1 MSAGGIDEL
10 KRAYLKVRQRIKSH
24 GEASAGAADG
34 NVEIPVAREL
44 LIQIAAAADVE
55 GEDDAS
61 VMQLLDAAQVAAVGI
76 VEQLEVSADGSD
88 VRVPKKVLMPLMKY
102 IAARIAATVPKKLAG
117 SAADGAPPAG
127 GSRDVEGTNGSS
139 TAQAMMAAE
148 EAPVPTPLVTKDFVA
163 HTTDNV
169 QKDQPPILPVIRRLR
184 VCLLGGEALPTGV
197 GKTDVAAALMRGITC
212 DWPGMLDPMYDFAY
226 DCGVFEKAW
235 SELLADPPEDQPIGD
250 RWGIGPLGAWSI
262 QGHII
267 FCPKGSG
274 RATPPYDAEGQEECA
289 ALCAGHPEKLGLGQS
304 RVAGISRTFRD
315 LFNAAGID
323 GACLE
328 DMHKELYSAA
338 EAKPLSLVR
347 KDRPAKGFLASF
359 ARFSPEV
366 GDFAGCGTVFLDVFE
381 PANRPH
387 GREQNVA
394 MVYSAAPSSRFH
406 SGVTAGSYLRALQ
419 FIGCNMARLLRV
431 YNGDASGEPPGERE
445 KAEWRKNDL
454 RTQVEYYLS
463 DRNLKADAGL
473 RHIANDSGSWLDMEE
488 IAAGVATQQELL
500 EALSLSKTVATKV
513 DIGGKGFLRPAPS
526 RVLPTPSEGTPSG
539 VAKRKLDALSLLSS
553 GAQAKRA
560 AAPRMMITSTGQMVP
575 KGGGKGKDDDKM
587 CWDWARGNCN
597 KGATC
602 KWIHMTLPNGLPTPA
617 TQAMDAP
624 FGVPAAGPCGGY
636 PCGGAPFSN
645 PMSGG
650 VPNAAQPPRP
660 PIDPALLVPGAWV
673 QIQGLTSKTEF
684 NGRIGVMNG
693 FDEETARWEVQLA
706 DGLTLKVKEENILV
720 SPSNGG
726 PDGDGGQA
734 RKGPSQ
740 FRVGARVRIQGLQ
753 GDTSYN
759 GSVGVCSQFDE
770 GTGRWDVQLDDGGSL
785 RVKEANL
792 YRCFS

>member
-1 MSAGGIDEL
+1 MSAGGSDEL

-24 GEASAGAADG
+24 SEPAGVADG

-61 VMQLLDAAQVAAVGI
+61 VMQLLDTAQVAAVGI
-76 VEQLEVSADGSD
+76 VEQLEVSEDGTD
-88 VRVPKKVLMPLMKY
+88 VKVPKRVLMPVMKF
-102 IAARIAATVPKKLAG
+102 IAARIAATQVPKPMGRSAG
-117 SAADGAPPAG
+117 
-127 GSRDVEGTNGSS
+127 GTNGSGAVAAVFG
-139 TAQAMMAAE
+139 AQASACP
-148 EAPVPTPLVTKDFVA
+148 APLITKDFVA
-163 HTTDNV
+163 HATPVVPVTPAPQATPAAQLDE
-169 QKDQPPILPVIRRLR
+169 QPVLPVIRRLR
-184 VCLLGGEALPTGV
+184 VCLLGGEGLPSGV
-197 GKTDVAAALMRGITC
+197 GKTDVAAALMRGLTC
-212 DWPGMLDPMYDFAY
+212 DWPSMLDPIYEFAY

-267 FCPKGSG
+267 FSPKGSG
-274 RATPPYDAEGQEECA
+274 RATPPYELEGLEECA
-289 ALCAGHPEKLGLGQS
+289 ALCPGHPEKLGLGQS
-304 RVAGISRTFRD
+304 RAAGTSRTFRD
-315 LFNAAGID
+315 LFTAAGID

-328 DMHKELYSAA
+328 EMHKELYSAA
-338 EAKPLSLVR
+338 EAKPLSLVC
-347 KDRPAKGFLASF
+347 KDRPAQGFSASF

-381 PANRPH
+381 PTNRPH
-387 GREQNVA
+387 GREHNVA
-394 MVYSAAPSSRFH
+394 MLYTAAPSSRFH
-406 SGVTAGSYLRALQ
+406 SGVNAGSYLRALQ
-419 FIGCNMARLLRV
+419 FIACNMARLLRV
-431 YNGDASGEPPGERE
+431 YNGDASGDPPGERE
-445 KAEWRKNDL
+445 KAEWHKNDL
-454 RTQVEYYLS
+454 RQQVEYYLS

-473 RHIANDSGSWLDMEE
+473 RHIANDSGSWLEMEQL
-488 IAAGVATQQELL
+488 ADGVATQQELL
-500 EALSLSKTVATKV
+500 EALSSSKTVATKV

-526 RVLPTPSEGTPSG
+526 RVLPAPNEGPPSG

-560 AAPRMMITSTGQMVP
+560 AGPPRMMMTASGQLVP
-575 KGGGKGKDDDKM
+575 KGGGKGGKDDDKM

-602 KWIHMTLPNGLPTPA
+602 KWIHMTLPSGLPA
-617 TQAMDAP
+617 SQASDAP
-624 FGVPAAGPCGGY
+624 LGVPAAGPCGSFAA
-636 PCGGAPFSN
+636 GGMPFSQ

-650 VPNAAQPPRP
+650 MSAPSSRP
-660 PIDPALLVPGAWV
+660 PIDPALLVPGSWV
-673 QIQGLTSKTEF
+673 QIQGLASKTEF
-684 NGRIGVMNG
+684 NGRIGVMGG

-726 PDGDGGQA
+726 PDGNTDSGQA
-734 RKGPSQ
+734 ARKAASQ

-759 GSVGVCSQFDE
+759 GSVGVCNLFDE
-770 GTGRWDVQLDDGGSL
+770 GSGRWDVQLDDGGSL